1 MSKLSFDAL
10 SQRAD
15 AIATEE
21 LLNSINGG
29 TENDCHPEPP
39 ENDPCKLLNDQQSSP
54 RPPLNPAG
62 EALMRWIYGC

>member
-29 TENDCHPEPP
+29 TENCCHPP
-39 ENDPCKLLNDQQSSP
+39 DCY
-54 RPPLNPAG
+54 
-62 EALMRWIYGC
+62 YGPSQDDRSTAKDNTAVKTNRNVEQLK